1 MTAFIEEP
9 TVTVAEVAKLVGR
22 PVDEVKAEA
31 TALAV
36 FIGHDWGH
44 REAISCRE
52 AYVLVDGSAR
62 RNQDHENLFRGYMA
76 SLDQWQQDRENVRRQ
91 AWQEAHDSEVRLG
104 VGAPQA
110 AQQGHE
116 AARTAVADFERRN
129 PEPVFAEPA
138 SDSRV
143 QGWLKR
149 VKAGT
154 R

>member
-31 TALAV
+31 TALNM
-36 FIGHDWGH
+36 FIGHDWAH

-62 RNQDHENLFRGYMA
+62 RNQDHEAAFRAHMA
-76 SLDQWQQDRENVRRQ
+76 ALDQWQQDREAVRRQ
-91 AWQEAHDSEVRLG
+91 VWQEAHDSEVRRG
-104 VGAPQA
+104 VSSPVA
-110 AQQGHE
+110 ADRGHA
-116 AARTAVADFERRN
+116 AARAAVADFERER
-129 PEPVFAEPA
+129 PEPVFAEPE
-138 SDSRV
+138 SRV

-149 VKAGT
+149 VKAGA

>member
-9 TVTVAEVAKLVGR
+9 TVTVAEVAKRVGR

-31 TALAV
+31 TALAM
-36 FIGHDWGH
+36 FIGLDWGH

-62 RNQDHENLFRGYMA
+62 RNQDHDVAFRAHMA
-76 SLDQWQQDRENVRRQ
+76 ALDRWQQEREAVRRGV
-91 AWQEAHDSEVRLG
+91 WQEASDDAVRRG
-104 VGAPQA
+104 FGAPVA
-110 AQQGHE
+110 ADKGHA
-116 AARTAVADFERRN
+116 AAREAVADFERRT
-129 PEPVFAEPA
+129 PEPRFAEPQ
-138 SDSRV
+138 SRV

-149 VKAGT
+149 VKAGA